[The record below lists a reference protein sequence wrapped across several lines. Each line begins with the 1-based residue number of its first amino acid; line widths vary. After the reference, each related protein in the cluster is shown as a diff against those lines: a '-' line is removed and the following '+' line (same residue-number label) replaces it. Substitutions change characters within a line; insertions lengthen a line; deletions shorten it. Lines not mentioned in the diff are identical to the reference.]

1 MTTEFTM
8 PMLGE
13 VMEEGRIV
21 AWLKKEGDTV
31 EQGEIVM
38 EVETEKAT
46 YEIES
51 PASGVLKEI
60 LVPEG
65 ETAAVNTLLA
75 EVPQSTRK
83 IDFCGFFWL
92 GFWRV
97 SPGFGLVGGGWERW
111 GSDLDVRQ
119 FWIAL

>member
-31 EQGEIVM
+31 EHGEIVM

-51 PASGVLKEI
+51 PASGVLKKI

-65 ETAAVNTLLA
+65 EMAAVNTPLA
-75 EVPQSTRK
+75 LIE
-83 IDFCGFFWL
+83 
-92 GFWRV
+92 
-97 SPGFGLVGGGWERW
+97 
-111 GSDLDVRQ
+111 
-119 FWIAL
+119 

>member
-1 MTTEFTM
+1 M

-13 VMEEGRIV
+13 VMEEGCIV

-31 EQGEIVM
+31 EQGEMIV
-38 EVETEKAT
+38 EVETDKAT

-65 ETAAVNTLLA
+65 ETVPVNTPLA
-75 EVPQSTRK
+75 VIE
-83 IDFCGFFWL
+83 
-92 GFWRV
+92 
-97 SPGFGLVGGGWERW
+97 
-111 GSDLDVRQ
+111 
-119 FWIAL
+119 

>member
-1 MTTEFTM
+1 MATEFTM

-13 VMEEGRIV
+13 VMEEGQIV

-46 YEIES
+46 FEIES

-75 EVPQSTRK
+75 LIE
-83 IDFCGFFWL
+83 
-92 GFWRV
+92 
-97 SPGFGLVGGGWERW
+97 
-111 GSDLDVRQ
+111 
-119 FWIAL
+119 